1 MKDFLKSIAF
11 KALAVAAL
19 FLVGVMIYAASTGG
33 AATIPA
39 TIVSAVVTP
48 LQSIA
53 AGISD
58 GVNSFIGIFTD
69 SGKLREENGR
79 LQSEINALRENQVE
93 FDETKRQLELYRQ
106 FLELKEQNP
115 DYKFAD
121 ARVVAVDPSEKY
133 YNFTINA
140 GSLKGVKAGDP
151 VITPA
156 GLVGV
161 AYDVALDSARV
172 RTILDPTTQVS
183 AYVSRTGDEGTTG
196 GTVTLAREGLLRIN
210 YLSREGGAAA
220 GDYVA
225 TSGKGGIYPRG
236 LLIGE
241 IQSVSPDS
249 DGLTMTAQIQPFA
262 DIKNLSS
269 VFVLTDFAEK
279 NAS

>member
-1 MKDFLKSIAF
+1 MKDFLKSLGF
-11 KALAVAAL
+11 KVLTVVAL

-48 LQSIA
+48 LQTIA
-53 AGISD
+53 SSLSD

-69 SGKLREENGR
+69 SGRLREENGK
-79 LQSEINALRENQVE
+79 LQEEINQLRENQVE
-93 FDETKRQLELYRQ
+93 LDETKRQLELYRQ
-106 FLELKEQNP
+106 FLELKEQNT

-140 GSLKGVKAGDP
+140 GSLKGVKPGDP

-183 AYVSRTGDEGTTG
+183 AYVSRSGDEGTTS
-196 GTVTLAREGLLRIN
+196 GTVTLAREGLLQIN

-236 LLIGE
+236 LLIGT
-241 IQSVSPDS
+241 IQSLTPDS
-249 DGLTMTAQIQPFA
+249 DGLTMTAEIRPFA
-262 DIKNLSS
+262 DIKNLSA
-269 VFVLTDFAEK
+269 VFVLTDFEEK
-279 NAS
+279 NAE

>member
-79 LQSEINALRENQVE
+79 LQSEINTLRENQVE

-269 VFVLTDFAEK
+269 VFVLTDFSEK

>member
-11 KALAVAAL
+11 KALAVVAL

-161 AYDVALDSARV
+161 AYDIALDSARV

-279 NAS
+279 NVS

>member
-269 VFVLTDFAEK
+269 VFVLTDFSEK

>member
-79 LQSEINALRENQVE
+79 LQSEINTLRENQVE

-269 VFVLTDFAEK
+269 VFFLTDFAEK
-279 NAS
+279 NAG

>member
-1 MKDFLKSIAF
+1 M
-11 KALAVAAL
+11 
-19 FLVGVMIYAASTGG
+19 
-33 AATIPA
+33 
-39 TIVSAVVTP
+39 
-48 LQSIA
+48 
-53 AGISD
+53 
-58 GVNSFIGIFTD
+58 
-69 SGKLREENGR
+69 
-79 LQSEINALRENQVE
+79 
-93 FDETKRQLELYRQ
+93 
-106 FLELKEQNP
+106 ELKEQNP

-269 VFVLTDFAEK
+269 VFVLTDFSEK

>member
-79 LQSEINALRENQVE
+79 LQSEINTLRENQVE

-133 YNFTINA
+133 YNFTINT

-269 VFVLTDFAEK
+269 VFVLTDFSEK

>member
-279 NAS
+279 NAG